1 MQEWAG
7 RWGGLAM
14 ESSSLRNESTGRSAL
29 KRVLGMS
36 IVLFVA
42 ASAAAAANAATDGSA
57 DLTELSLEE
66 LMNIEVTSVSKKA
79 QSKTGAAAAIT
90 VITAEDIRR
99 GGFTL
104 IPEALR
110 IVPGL
115 AVARVD
121 ANRWSISVRG
131 NAGLFSNKLLV
142 LIDGRSVYTPAFGG
156 TYWDAQDYPIE
167 DVERIEVI
175 RGPGGTVW
183 GANAVN
189 GVINIITKNSE
200 DTQGGLI
207 SGYGGNREAGVTAR
221 FGGAVGEDT
230 HYRVYGRG
238 FEVSDSDISKNRD
251 GHDEWRHGR
260 LGFRADSKPTEVDTV
275 RVSGDF
281 YSQKN
286 EQGALNPT
294 FVPLFLDV
302 HYTQRGGNV
311 LVHWDR
317 KLSEDSNFKAKAY
330 YTGDYREFMLEEE
343 RHTADLEVQHDFTL
357 QENLSV
363 TWGANYRYSTTH
375 ISRDP
380 KGIPIAFDPNDENV
394 HLASGFG
401 QVQYDLLDD
410 KLSLIAGTKLTYY
423 SWSGFEYQPS
433 GRFVARPA
441 DGHVIWGAVSRAVR
455 TPSEADRDVDLT
467 LPSPVP
473 PSIRLQGDRG
483 TRSEELLAFELGYR
497 FFALEKINAEI
508 SLFWN
513 EYDSRSS
520 FEQRLVPPPTTLTV
534 KFANRSESTNRGVE
548 LEVNIRPLSWWRLKL
563 GYSYLN
569 IDEDVKSTSIP
580 LTSEKKDNPKHK
592 GSLQSFMELPLG
604 FEFDTSVYL
613 MDGLPGIVPT
623 GQPDNVEYYV
633 RLDLRLGYRPTD
645 WAEISLVGTNLT
657 DRRHYE
663 GDDFTQ
669 GESTQVP
676 RAGYAKVTLTF

>member
-1 MQEWAG
+1 MKSYSHAIKSAG
-7 RWGGLAM
+7 R
-14 ESSSLRNESTGRSAL
+14 RAL
-29 KRVLGMS
+29 KCALGLGTSVVLVFGANAA
-36 IVLFVA
+36 VA
-42 ASAAAAANAATDGSA
+42 ASG

-79 QSKTGAAAAIT
+79 QSKTSAAAAIT
-90 VITAEDIRR
+90 VITSEDIRR
-99 GGFTL
+99 GGYTL

-110 IVPGL
+110 TVPGL

-142 LIDGRSVYTPAFGG
+142 LIDGRTVYTPTFGG

-167 DVERIEVI
+167 DVDRIEVI

-189 GVINIITKNSE
+189 GVINIITKNSA
-200 DTQGGLI
+200 DTQGGLV
-207 SGYGGNREAGVTAR
+207 SAYAGNREAGITAR
-221 FGGAVGEDT
+221 FGGEAGEDT

-238 FEVSDSDISKNRD
+238 FEVSDFDVNKNGN
-251 GHDEWRHGR
+251 GHDEWRQGR
-260 LGFRADSKPTEVDTV
+260 IGFRADSKLTDDDTF
-275 RVSGDF
+275 RISGDF

-286 EQGALNPT
+286 AQGALNPT

-311 LVHWDR
+311 LVNWDR

-330 YTGDYREFMLEEE
+330 FMGDHREFMLEED
-343 RHTADLEVQHDFTL
+343 RYTTDIDIQHDFML
-357 QENLSV
+357 QENLAV

-375 ISRDP
+375 ITRDP
-380 KGIPIAFDPNDENV
+380 KGIPISFDPNDEDV

-401 QVQYDLLDD
+401 QVQWDLFDD

-433 GRFVARPA
+433 GRFVVTPT
-441 DGHVIWGAVSRAVR
+441 DGHVIWGAISRAVR

-473 PSIRLQGDRG
+473 VPPSIRLQGDRG
-483 TRSEELLAFELGYR
+483 TRHEELLAFELGYR

-513 EYDSRSS
+513 EYESRSS
-520 FEQRLVPPPTTLTV
+520 FEPRPIPPPPLTI

-548 LEVNIRPLSWWRLKL
+548 LEVNIQPLPWWRLKL

-569 IDEDVKSTSIP
+569 IDEDINSSSVP
-580 LTSEKKDNPKHK
+580 LNSEKKTNPKHM
-592 GSLQSFMELPLG
+592 GSVQSFMELPLN
-604 FEFDTSVYL
+604 FEFDTLVYL
-613 MDGLPGIVPT
+613 MDGLPDTVPT

-657 DRRHYE
+657 DQRHYE
-663 GDDFTQ
+663 GEDFTQ